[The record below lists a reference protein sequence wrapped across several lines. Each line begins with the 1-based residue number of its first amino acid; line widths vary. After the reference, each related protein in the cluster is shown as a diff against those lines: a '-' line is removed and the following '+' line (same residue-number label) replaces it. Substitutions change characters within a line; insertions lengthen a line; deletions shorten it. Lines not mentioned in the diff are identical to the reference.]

1 MKVIADN
8 TELIG
13 NGSEQDDTESTSIS
27 LHGINH
33 TSHQESIKPAEY
45 EPPEHIPEYIK
56 SIRPGL
62 DKLVSIL
69 GEQELLDS
77 RLQNKE
83 YCIESR
89 VLNCLIEILIKYY
102 DAENSDL
109 IRTCVMNNI
118 KPIVASQGNLVLTK
132 ENQTFL
138 ENKLVCDLDKAKVYA
153 PIILSFAGSKLQPKT
168 TESLITLL
176 ESYNEQLL
184 NDTFLPNIAHITY
197 LLLNSNLEGDLLTK
211 ATGTLTSICSST
223 DSKLM
228 GKLRGRLASFVDS
241 SLEHDIQLHD
251 ITGFILAKTA
261 TEIYLDHEGDVSLKK
276 DSRLASLNS
285 IQKLLEHNQTI
296 CEQAMELL
304 VENLRDAD
312 VSVITNTLKVFSL
325 MSPSG
330 I

>member
-1 MKVIADN
+1 
-8 TELIG
+8 
-13 NGSEQDDTESTSIS
+13 
-27 LHGINH
+27 
-33 TSHQESIKPAEY
+33 
-45 EPPEHIPEYIK
+45 
-56 SIRPGL
+56 
-62 DKLVSIL
+62 
-69 GEQELLDS
+69 
-77 RLQNKE
+77 
-83 YCIESR
+83 
-89 VLNCLIEILIKYY
+89 
-102 DAENSDL
+102 
-109 IRTCVMNNI
+109 
-118 KPIVASQGNLVLTK
+118 
-132 ENQTFL
+132 
-138 ENKLVCDLDKAKVYA
+138 
-153 PIILSFAGSKLQPKT
+153 
-168 TESLITLL
+168 
-176 ESYNEQLL
+176 
-184 NDTFLPNIAHITY
+184 
-197 LLLNSNLEGDLLTK
+197 
-211 ATGTLTSICSST
+211 
-223 DSKLM
+223 M